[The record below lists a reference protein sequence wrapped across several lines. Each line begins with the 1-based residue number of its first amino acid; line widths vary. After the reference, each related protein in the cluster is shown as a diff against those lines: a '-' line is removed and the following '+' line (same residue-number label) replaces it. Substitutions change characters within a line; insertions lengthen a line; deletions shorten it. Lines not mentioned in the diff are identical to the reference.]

1 MGLEIGSGNGVGVG
15 VETVWF
21 QLEMVGWRLLE
32 SWRWGQWGAGV
43 LGGEVEAAVGWG
55 DSGPGW

>member
-1 MGLEIGSGNGVGVG
+1 MVSVGDGWVEAPGVLEVGSV
-15 VETVWF
+15 
-21 QLEMVGWRLLE
+21 
-32 SWRWGQWGAGV
+32 GAGV